1 MYRAVLLNY
10 ENKTAG
16 NVIGIKEC
24 VIVADGKQRK
34 KKVKKN
40 TSKKK
45 GLFNRGLFKLAA
57 AAVIIGCGVLVVT
70 TETDCSSK
78 EAELESLQ
86 AQIDAYNIE
95 NAELQRILESDDMS
109 SYMERIAL
117 EERGYAYPDERRF
130 YDTSR
135 D

>member
-1 MYRAVLLNY
+1 MSDLP
-10 ENKTAG
+10 EK
-16 NVIGIKEC
+16 
-24 VIVADGKQRK
+24 RK
-34 KKVKKN
+34 RQKKN
-40 TSKKK
+40 KKNAANKK

-57 AAVIIGCGVLVVT
+57 AAVIVGCGVLIIT
-70 TETDCSSK
+70 TESDCGDK
-78 EAELESLQ
+78 EDELAAIQ

-95 NAELQRILESDDMS
+95 NAELQRTLDNDDLS
-109 SYMERIAL
+109 AYMERIAL

>member
-1 MYRAVLLNY
+1 MESAV
-10 ENKTAG
+10 

-34 KKVKKN
+34 KREKKN
-40 TSKKK
+40 TSVKK

-57 AAVIIGCGVLVVT
+57 ATVIIGCGVLVVT

-78 EAELESLQ
+78 EAELEALQ
-86 AQIDAYNIE
+86 AQIDAYSIE